1 MAASLYKRTGIYAI
15 RNKITGKAYIGQ
27 TAMNF
32 GDRRDSQYSLLR
44 HNKHTN
50 LELQKEFNSFG
61 IDNYE
66 FIIVEELFDCSDI
79 DEREK
84 FWISE
89 YKKKGLAYN
98 LQSGGKGFCGLHIS
112 EHAKKIIGEKN
123 RQHLLGHKQSEA
135 TKAKRSA
142 TLKSLGFK
150 MSEEHKEK
158 LRRLNLGKKASE
170 ETKHKLS
177 ITHAGEKSSLS
188 KYKKEQ
194 ILEVRSLYDKG
205 CRDYDYISK
214 VTGVNKSYISA
225 VIKRERWKYI

>member
-1 MAASLYKRTGIYAI
+1 MTTSLYKRTGIYAI

-32 GDRRDSQYSLLR
+32 GDRRDCNFAKLR
-44 HNKHTN
+44 HNKHDNHN
-50 LELQKEFNSFG
+50 LQEDFNKYG
-61 IDNYE
+61 ENNYE
-66 FIIVEELFDCSDI
+66 FIVLEELSDCSSI

-84 FWISE
+84 FWISR
-89 YKKKGLAYN
+89 YKEEKLSYN
-98 LQSGGKGFCGLHIS
+98 ISEGGKGVLGVHLS
-112 EHAKKIIGEKN
+112 DETKRKIGEKN
-123 RQHLLGHKQSEA
+123 RINMLGRKASPETKAKMSKTRLGKRHSEA
-135 TKAKRSA
+135 TK
-142 TLKSLGFK
+142 
-150 MSEEHKEK
+150 EK
-158 LRRLNLGKKASE
+158 LRQLNFGKKASE

-177 ITHAGEKSSLS
+177 ITHAGEKSPLS

>member
-1 MAASLYKRTGIYAI
+1 MTTSLYKRTGIYAI

-32 GDRRDSQYSLLR
+32 GDRRDCNFAKLR
-44 HNKHTN
+44 HNKHDNHN
-50 LELQKEFNSFG
+50 LQEDFNKYG
-61 IDNYE
+61 ENNYE
-66 FIIVEELFDCSDI
+66 FVVLEELFDCSSI

-84 FWISE
+84 FWISR
-89 YKKKGLAYN
+89 YKEEKLSYN
-98 LQSGGKGFCGLHIS
+98 ISEGGKGALGVHLS
-112 EHAKKIIGEKN
+112 DETKRKIGEKN
-123 RQHLLGHKQSEA
+123 RINMLGRKASPETKVKMSKTRLGKRHSEA
-135 TKAKRSA
+135 TK
-142 TLKSLGFK
+142 
-150 MSEEHKEK
+150 EK
-158 LRRLNLGKKASE
+158 LRQLNFGKKASE

-177 ITHAGEKSSLS
+177 ITHAGEKSPLS